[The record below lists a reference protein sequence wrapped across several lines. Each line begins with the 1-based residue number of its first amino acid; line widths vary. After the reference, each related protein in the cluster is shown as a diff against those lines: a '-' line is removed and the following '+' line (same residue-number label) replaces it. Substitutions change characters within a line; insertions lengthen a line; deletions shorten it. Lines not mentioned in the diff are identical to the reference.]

1 MARTNDPEIS
11 SELSHIFDSILLLI
25 ARERVLEWNFVLLSS
40 PFLSF
45 LFSFSPDADTIVT
58 VWVFSVAVRFLM
70 GDLNR
75 L

>member
-25 ARERVLEWNFVLLSS
+25 ARERVLEWNFVLFSS
-40 PFLSF
+40 PFSF
-45 LFSFSPDADTIVT
+45 LFFFSPDADTIVT
-58 VWVFSVAVRFLM
+58 LWVFSVAVRFLM